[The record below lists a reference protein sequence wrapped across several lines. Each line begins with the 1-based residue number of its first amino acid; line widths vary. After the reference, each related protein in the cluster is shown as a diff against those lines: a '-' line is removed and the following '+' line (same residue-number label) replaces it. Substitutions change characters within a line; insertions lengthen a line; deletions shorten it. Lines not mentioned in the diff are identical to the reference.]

1 MKSANKVKA
10 ANDRLAAEWKKEDV
24 IHEYHTLDKKLS
36 NEGAEYNQNKVF
48 NGKTLKEIAEELKK
62 ESTVNNQDVSTKY
75 DDTPNVDLAG
85 DSTNSEAA
93 E

>member
-1 MKSANKVKA
+1 MKSTNKVKA

-24 IHEYHTLDKKLS
+24 IHEYSTLDKKLS

-48 NGKTLKEIAEELKK
+48 NGKTLKEIAEELKR
-62 ESTVNNQDVSTKY
+62 ENAVNYQDGPTRY
-75 DDTPNVDLAG
+75 DDTPVINLAG
-85 DSTNSEAA
+85 DSTKSEVS